1 VRGGTASSNRR
12 PAGRRPKGD
21 PDCRFERR
29 LARRGYR
36 SVAGLDEVGRGS
48 WAGPLVAAAV
58 ILPRPTP
65 NLLTKLRGL
74 RDSKQLL
81 PTQRERLFAAI
92 HDVALSTGIGLVS
105 SATIDLLG
113 LSAAGQL
120 ALERAARALSVV
132 PDYLLID
139 AFALP
144 GLDCPQEAI
153 IFGDARCLCIA
164 AASVIAKV
172 ERDRLMNRLASEY
185 AAFGFERNKGY
196 GTAEHLRALARL
208 GPTPQHRFSYA
219 PVRAVLEGSCSC

>member
-1 VRGGTASSNRR
+1 MAGGTASPNRR
-12 PAGRRPKGD
+12 RAGDRPKGD
-21 PDCRFERR
+21 PSCRLERS

-36 SVAGLDEVGRGS
+36 AVAGLDEVGRGS

-65 NLLTKLRGL
+65 SVLAKLRGV

-81 PTQRERLFAAI
+81 AAQRERLFAAI

-105 SATIDLLG
+105 APTIDLLG

-153 IFGDARCLCIA
+153 IFGDARCLSIA

-172 ERDRLMNRLASEY
+172 ERDRLLARLALEY
-185 AAFGFERNKGY
+185 PAFGFERNKGY
-196 GTAEHLRALARL
+196 GTAEHRRVLACL
-208 GPTPQHRFSYA
+208 GPTSQHRFGYA
-219 PVRAVLEGSCSC
+219 PVRAVLGGGCAC

>member
-1 VRGGTASSNRR
+1 V
-12 PAGRRPKGD
+12 
-21 PDCRFERR
+21 
-29 LARRGYR
+29 LA
-36 SVAGLDEVGRGS
+36 
-48 WAGPLVAAAV
+48 
-58 ILPRPTP
+58 
-65 NLLTKLRGL
+65 KLRGV

-81 PTQRERLFAAI
+81 AAQRERLFAAI

-105 SATIDLLG
+105 APTIDLLG

-153 IFGDARCLCIA
+153 IFGDARCLSIA

-172 ERDRLMNRLASEY
+172 ERDRLLARLALEY
-185 AAFGFERNKGY
+185 PAFGFERNKGY
-196 GTAEHLRALARL
+196 GTAEHRRVLACL
-208 GPTPQHRFSYA
+208 GPTSQHRFGYA
-219 PVRAVLEGSCSC
+219 PVRAVLGGGCAC